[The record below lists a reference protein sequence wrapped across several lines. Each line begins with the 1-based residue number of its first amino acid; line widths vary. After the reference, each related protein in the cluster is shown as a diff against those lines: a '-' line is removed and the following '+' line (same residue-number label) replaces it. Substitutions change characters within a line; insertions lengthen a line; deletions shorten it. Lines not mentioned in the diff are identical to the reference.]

1 MSEETEIQQTPAADH
16 AETAP
21 EGQQGAENHQEEHRF
36 PKHVPIGE
44 HVKTRQERNRYRD
57 EANTLR
63 AKLEVYER
71 GGVQPQGQ
79 QQAQEPAKL
88 ELPKRP
94 SMDTFKMRDEYERA
108 VDEWA
113 VQVAEAKAEAKANER
128 IEAKFR
134 ERDEMSQRGQA
145 EQALAKIVESF
156 TAKTAA
162 AAATVP
168 DINDRVAY
176 LNDPEI
182 VAAVAPQIWQD
193 IMDSDAAADLM
204 NRPEKSSMDV
214 SRSTSVNPRSTP
226 YIVST
231 WRSTLPSS
239 GVANDAV
246 RPVRTLTICG
256 RLTEIFV
263 PPFET
268 SPFCSPNLLS
278 YWRSTRRANLDAER
292 NSFWNSLRMMEEVRR
307 AIVFF
312 SYLMPDRRAASY
324 SSMLPVRA
332 ISASDF
338 CTGVG
343 PLTVLVGAMLGFC
356 GAAGAL
362 PASPLGTFP

>member
-1 MSEETEIQQTPAADH
+1 MSEEVEIQQTPAATP

-79 QQAQEPAKL
+79 QQAQEPAKP

-94 SMDTFKMRDEYERA
+94 SMDTFKTRDEYESA

-145 EQALAKIVESF
+145 EQALAKTVERF

-193 IMDSDAAADLM
+193 IMDSDAAAELVVELTNDVNALQRLM
-204 NRPEKSSMDV
+204 GDPIRAARE
-214 SRSTSVNPRSTP
+214 
-226 YIVST
+226 
-231 WRSTLPSS
+231 L
-239 GVANDAV
+239 
-246 RPVRTLTICG
+246 G
-256 RLTEIFV
+256 RLEAKIAHGKVPSGETGSAPAAPQKPSVAPTRTVRGPTPVQKSLAEIARTGSI
-263 PPFET
+263 EE
-268 SPFCSPNLLS
+268 
-278 YWRSTRRANLDAER
+278 YEAARRSG
-292 NSFWNSLRMMEEVRR
+292 
-307 AIVFF
+307 IK
-312 SYLMPDRRAASY
+312 
-324 SSMLPVRA
+324 
-332 ISASDF
+332 
-338 CTGVG
+338 
-343 PLTVLVGAMLGFC
+343 
-356 GAAGAL
+356 
-362 PASPLGTFP
+362 